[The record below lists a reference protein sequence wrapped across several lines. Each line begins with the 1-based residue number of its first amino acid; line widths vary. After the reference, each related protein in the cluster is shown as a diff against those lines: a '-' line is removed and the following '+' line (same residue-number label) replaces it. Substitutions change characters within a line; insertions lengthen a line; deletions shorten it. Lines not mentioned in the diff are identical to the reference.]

1 MCDCWGM
8 TTPSLVPDIGLMS
21 SWNLSAIESASLDQI
36 KFERLNP
43 EGVPVGIKLGDKG
56 HLFERLHG
64 KDPYS
69 QIRFLDEL
77 GLGDGKYEFE
87 MVK

>member
-1 MCDCWGM
+1 
-8 TTPSLVPDIGLMS
+8 
-21 SWNLSAIESASLDQI
+21 
-36 KFERLNP
+36 
-43 EGVPVGIKLGDKG
+43 VGIKLGDKG